1 MAAGWRRHG
10 GSGAQLGLP
19 SEAPERR
26 RDLIAD
32 LRYDAPEQVTMSDP
46 RFSPYPEASLS
57 RRTFLGAAVTGA
69 ALLGAERALA
79 AGSGLAAKPP
89 AGFVPLSIPGKV
101 VKVAKSNVMQANGLW
116 PTEGAAK
123 LMLERVMA
131 ELTGKSDLGAAFA
144 KFVHKDDKVAIK
156 PNGIAGQ
163 KGATMATN
171 RELVLEVVRGVMA
184 AGVPAQNIM
193 IFEQYPKFL
202 EGTRIWDRHKGPDPA
217 LPAGILTAVH
227 ENKDAT
233 MPELNVMGIPTKFVR
248 PFTEA
253 TAVINLALIK
263 DHSIC
268 GFTGCLKNI
277 THGALINPHAFHE
290 HNASPQIAELYAQDV
305 VKSRV
310 RLHII
315 DGFKLIYDEGPLDKN
330 KTRRV
335 LHEAVYATTDPV
347 AMDTIGWGIVEQ
359 WRKDNGLPTLKDAGR
374 EPTYIRIAS
383 ELGLGVFDK
392 NRIALREV
400 AL

>member
-1 MAAGWRRHG
+1 
-10 GSGAQLGLP
+10 
-19 SEAPERR
+19 
-26 RDLIAD
+26 
-32 LRYDAPEQVTMSDP
+32 MSNP
-46 RFSPYPEASLS
+46 RLSPYPEAFS
-57 RRTFLGAAVTGA
+57 RRTFLGAALTGA
-69 ALLGAERALA
+69 ALLGADHALA
-79 AGSGLAAKPP
+79 AGSGLVAQPP

-101 VKVAKSNVMQANGLW
+101 AKVAKSNVMQPNGLW

-131 ELTGKSDLGAAFA
+131 ELTGKSDLGEAFA

-171 RELVLEVVRGVMA
+171 RELILEVVRGVLA
-184 AGVPAQNIM
+184 AGVPASQIM

-202 EGTRIWDRHKGPDPA
+202 EGTRIWDRNKGPDPA
-217 LPAGILTAVH
+217 LPAGIATAVH
-227 ENKDAT
+227 ENEDAT
-233 MPELNVMGIPTKFVR
+233 MPERTVMGIPTKFVR

-253 TAVINLALIK
+253 TAVINVGLIK

-268 GFTGCLKNI
+268 GYTGCLKNI
-277 THGALINPHAFHE
+277 THGATINPHAFHQ

-330 KTRRV
+330 KKRRV
-335 LHEAVYATTDPV
+335 LHESVYATTDPV
-347 AMDTIGWGIVEQ
+347 AMDVLGWGIIEQ

-374 EPTYIRIAS
+374 EPTYIRIAGD
-383 ELGLGVFDK
+383 LGLGVFDK
-392 NRIALREV
+392 NRISLREV

>member
-1 MAAGWRRHG
+1 
-10 GSGAQLGLP
+10 
-19 SEAPERR
+19 
-26 RDLIAD
+26 
-32 LRYDAPEQVTMSDP
+32 MSDP
-46 RFSPYPEASLS
+46 RFSPSSEASFS
-57 RRTFLGAAVTGA
+57 RRTLLGAAAASA

-79 AGSGLAAKPP
+79 QGSGIVARPP

-101 VKVAKSNVMQANGLW
+101 VKVAKSNVMQPNGLW

-163 KGATMATN
+163 KGFTMATN
-171 RELVLEVVRGVMA
+171 RELILEIVRGVMA
-184 AGVPAQNIM
+184 AGVPAGNIM

-202 EGTRIWDRHKGPDPA
+202 EGTRIWDRNKGPDPA

-233 MPELNVMGIPTKFVR
+233 MPERSVMGIPTKFVR

-253 TAVINLALIK
+253 TAVINIGMIK

-277 THGALINPHAFHE
+277 THGATINPHAFHQ

-310 RLHII
+310 RLHIV

-330 KTRRV
+330 KKRRV

-347 AMDTIGWGIVEQ
+347 AMDTLGWGIIEQ

-392 NRIALREV
+392 NRISLREV
-400 AL
+400 TI